1 MMTFFHFIIQ
11 LEWFCKEWRNLYARR
26 TILMREYQKPIM
38 IDEELELK
46 DCIAVSNGGNTTD
59 GESGALEDIMGGIL
73 S

>member
-1 MMTFFHFIIQ
+1 
-11 LEWFCKEWRNLYARR
+11 
-26 TILMREYQKPIM
+26 MREYHKPI
-38 IDEELELK
+38 IAEEELDLK

>member
-1 MMTFFHFIIQ
+1 
-11 LEWFCKEWRNLYARR
+11 
-26 TILMREYQKPIM
+26 MREYLKPIM
-38 IDEELELK
+38 AEEELELK

>member
-1 MMTFFHFIIQ
+1 
-11 LEWFCKEWRNLYARR
+11 
-26 TILMREYQKPIM
+26 MREYHKPIM

-46 DCIAVSNGGNTTD
+46 DCIAVSNGRNTTD